1 MFIKVYKIIAAS
13 DANQHFNFLNNA
25 SIRSSFEDQKTG
37 VPLLSIWRICWNT
50 DLFCRVSQRM
60 VSCL

>member
-37 VPLLSIWRICWNT
+37 VPLYCPSDAFVETLIC
-50 DLFCRVSQRM
+50 FAG
-60 VSCL
+60 